1 MMSAHKLSYTALVA
15 VMIGLLLAI
24 VPAQAQ
30 CRGRRGPNDTEKVLA
45 ALLFLAT
52 IASDGNSRCGYQP
65 APPPVWGYNP
75 SYNPGYN
82 NYNYGSGNERGSYS
96 SDWNERTG
104 RWNEYEQVRT
114 PDGGKYSRSTTY
126 DPRWGCETTVSRTEV
141 FRGPYLG
148 HSGPPPP

>member
-1 MMSAHKLSYTALVA
+1 MSYTALVA

-30 CRGRRGPNDTEKVLA
+30 CGGRRGPNDTQKALAA
-45 ALLFLAT
+45 ALLFLAA
-52 IASDGNSRCGYQP
+52 IASNGNSGGYGYYHQP
-65 APPPVWGYNP
+65 APPPVWGYNL
-75 SYNPGYN
+75 SYNPGYGN
-82 NYNYGSGNERGSYS
+82 PAGYGERGSYS
-96 SDWNERTG
+96 SDWNATG

-114 PDGGKYSRSTTY
+114 PDGGKYSRSTTC